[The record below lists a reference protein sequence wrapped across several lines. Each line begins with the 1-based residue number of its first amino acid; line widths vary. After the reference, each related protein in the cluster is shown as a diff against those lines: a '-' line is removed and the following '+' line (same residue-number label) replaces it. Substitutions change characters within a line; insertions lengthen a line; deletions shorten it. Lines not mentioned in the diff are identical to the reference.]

1 MATEDLWTGDYWTE
15 IRYKLHFGS
24 VRSSLN
30 RFGDTRYVSTA
41 ISIQG
46 EGHAAAGNWLMIAGA
61 SERSCANMTMA
72 ETF

>member
-30 RFGDTRYVSTA
+30 RFGDTRYVT
-41 ISIQG
+41 IRG
-46 EGHAAAGNWLMIAGA
+46 EGHAVLGN
-61 SERSCANMTMA
+61 SC
-72 ETF
+72 